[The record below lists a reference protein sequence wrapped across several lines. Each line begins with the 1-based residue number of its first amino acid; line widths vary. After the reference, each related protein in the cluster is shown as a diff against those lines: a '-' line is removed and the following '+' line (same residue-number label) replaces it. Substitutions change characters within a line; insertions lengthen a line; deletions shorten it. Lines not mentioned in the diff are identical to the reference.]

1 MAFDDPIVWVLII
14 AVVVFLFGS
23 SKIPQF
29 ARSLGQARKEFDQG
43 FKGISNEIMAPS
55 SAPPQAQQPS
65 ANPTS
70 SGTVAPGPQASQP
83 VAQSASSDALITAC
97 RNEGIDTTGK
107 TKEQLASELAWKL
120 NKK

>member
-29 ARSLGQARKEFDQG
+29 ARSIGQARKEFDQG
-43 FKGISNEIMAPS
+43 FKGISNEIMAPG
-55 SAPPQAQQPS
+55 SAQSQAQQS
-65 ANPTS
+65 MANPTS
-70 SGTVAPGPQASQP
+70 LATVAPSLQANQP
-83 VAQSASSDALITAC
+83 VAQPSSDPLITAC